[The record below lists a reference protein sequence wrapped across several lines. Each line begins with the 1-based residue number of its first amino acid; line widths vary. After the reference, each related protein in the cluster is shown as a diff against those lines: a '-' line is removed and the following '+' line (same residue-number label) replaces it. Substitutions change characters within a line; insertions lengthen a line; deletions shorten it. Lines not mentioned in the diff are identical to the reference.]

1 MVDSD
6 NILSIKIANKVCT
19 LRCYNNLSVF
29 AAADFIIPDNF
40 CMAKGCNPNSG
51 SSIIMT
57 LGNLGCKNNVVK
69 AINRIVPSDKSIGP
83 YIVELYLS
91 VHCSRT
97 VLEELTLK

>member
-1 MVDSD
+1 MSFKD
-6 NILSIKIANKVCT
+6 IPL
-19 LRCYNNLSVF
+19 LRYY
-29 AAADFIIPDNF
+29 
-40 CMAKGCNPNSG
+40 K
-51 SSIIMT
+51 T
-57 LGNLGCKNNVVK
+57 YKNNVVK